1 MNKEPLWTE
10 DKGRGGKLKTKITK
24 KDLFSEVFIPKTSSA
39 NGAKTAVFL
48 ILQFMYGW
56 YV

>member
-1 MNKEPLWTE
+1 MDWEQRKRRQTENKDNKETAGWN
-10 DKGRGGKLKTKITK
+10 
-24 KDLFSEVFIPKTSSA
+24 LFSEVFIPKTSSA

-48 ILQFMYGW
+48 ILQFMYGR